1 MSESSIVW
9 PQAALDAVA
18 QLQAKIPPEYR
29 LSADFIAKYPPGS
42 DVRGAVTD
50 CQCGILTAKELD
62 ITNLDTDSVSL
73 LSRIKSKEF
82 TAVEV
87 TRAFTKRAAVGQQLL
102 HCLTDFFPEEALKRA
117 QELDDYYERTGQLV
131 GPLHGLPIDIKA
143 NMMVKGTKASSGFV
157 IDCLQPEA
165 TQHGLIA
172 QILYDAGAVFYVK
185 TNLPQSIMHL
195 ETYSF
200 WGEALNPWNT
210 ALTPGGSS
218 GGSSALVAFGGSTM
232 GVGSDIGGS
241 LRSPA
246 NACGIWTLKP
256 TTQRLPK
263 GSGCVPM
270 LGADSILSTYGPL
283 CRSLRDIE
291 LFFSTILA
299 TKPWL
304 KSPDL
309 VPIPWHIPTA
319 PSFSG
324 TNGRLR
330 VGVMWHDGVVLPQ
343 PPIRRA
349 LKEFAEKLRKD
360 QSIEVVDYTPFKH
373 KEAGDLAHALY
384 FVDGGARIRAKA
396 AEGGEPLVPLT
407 EWVITRPTVKNHN
420 IAELWELFFSTI
432 LGTKPWLKSPDL
444 VPIPW
449 HIPTAPS
456 FSGTNGRLR
465 VGVMW
470 HDGVVLPQP
479 PIRRA
484 LKGFA
489 EKLRK
494 DQSIE
499 VVDYTPFKHKEAGDL
514 AHALYFV
521 DGGARIRAK
530 AAEGGEPLV
539 PLTEWVITRPTV
551 KNHNI
556 SELWELIARR
566 DGLRVE
572 YVAHFNAQNVD
583 VVLCPAGAGPAPVLG
598 TCKYWGYTNVWN
610 FLDYPAAVFP
620 TGALCDP
627 AIDLEDAS
635 RQYMSDADEY
645 NARCY
650 DAQVFKGMPLALQL
664 VSRRYSEELLVCAL
678 RQISGSLPL

>member
-291 LFFSTILA
+291 LFFSTIL
-299 TKPWL
+299 
-304 KSPDL
+304 
-309 VPIPWHIPTA
+309 
-319 PSFSG
+319 
-324 TNGRLR
+324 
-330 VGVMWHDGVVLPQ
+330 
-343 PPIRRA
+343 
-349 LKEFAEKLRKD
+349 
-360 QSIEVVDYTPFKH
+360 
-373 KEAGDLAHALY
+373 
-384 FVDGGARIRAKA
+384 
-396 AEGGEPLVPLT
+396 
-407 EWVITRPTVKNHN
+407 
-420 IAELWELFFSTI
+420 
-432 LGTKPWLKSPDL
+432 GTKPWLKSPDL